1 MHAAPRPRLTR
12 RGLLTTAGAPITAMT
27 GLGAVDYTTVG
38 TLRQDVIARTATG
51 APSVGAGRGTAFDV
65 VASTARAAA
74 GDLFL
79 TDMDDADP
87 APLIA
92 DPSGTTLWAAGGQ
105 KSYAHCRLQT
115 YRGQPVITWWESPT
129 TGLSAYAA
137 GRDIVTD
144 LDHHVIATIA
154 LHDGVSPDEHE
165 FFLTPS
171 NTALIVSYV
180 STPMDL
186 SALGGATDGSV
197 LNGIFEEIDVAT
209 GQVLHHWESLDHVGL
224 DESYADVPTGADE
237 PYDYF
242 HINSV
247 KPTPDGEFLV
257 SARHTWGIDK
267 INPAGGGIRW
277 RFGGKK
283 TDFAIAH
290 DARFAWQHDA
300 QFEDATTLRM
310 FDNGTDGTV
319 TVTPQSQILWFRLD
333 ELATTTTLIRRFTH
347 PEKVSAQAMGN
358 ARRLDNG
365 NVMVGWG
372 TAQRITEFDP
382 DGTVVFDA
390 TLPGVTY
397 RAYKSVLV
405 VRGPIVRGRPPRAR
419 IHTE

>member
-1 MHAAPRPRLTR
+1 
-12 RGLLTTAGAPITAMT
+12 
-27 GLGAVDYTTVG
+27 
-38 TLRQDVIARTATG
+38 
-51 APSVGAGRGTAFDV
+51 
-65 VASTARAAA
+65 
-74 GDLFL
+74 
-79 TDMDDADP
+79 MDDADP

-237 PYDYF
+237 RYDYF

-300 QFEDATTLRM
+300 QFEDATT
-310 FDNGTDGTV
+310 
-319 TVTPQSQILWFRLD
+319 PCACS
-333 ELATTTTLIRRFTH
+333 TTA
-347 PEKVSAQAMGN
+347 P
-358 ARRLDNG
+358 
-365 NVMVGWG
+365 
-372 TAQRITEFDP
+372 TAPSPSPR
-382 DGTVVFDA
+382 
-390 TLPGVTY
+390 
-397 RAYKSVLV
+397 
-405 VRGPIVRGRPPRAR
+405 RAR
-419 IHTE
+419 SCGFGSTSWPRQPPSSGASPTRRRSAPRRWATPDVWTTAT